1 MTTTIL
7 ALASLAAL
15 ALLGALAATGHTAD
29 SRDGRDWHPHTP
41 ADTGRDRNDDDG
53 GGGEG
58 ARTRGNEGVARILHY
73 PTTTASATS
82 TRHPA
87 EESRRRA
94 A

>member
-1 MTTTIL
+1 ML

-41 ADTGRDRNDDDG
+41 TDTGRDRNDDDG
-53 GGGEG
+53 GGGG
-58 ARTRGNEGVARILHY
+58 ARTHGNEGVARVLHY
-73 PTTTASATS
+73 RTTTAPATS

>member
-7 ALASLAAL
+7 ALASLAAPF
-15 ALLGALAATGHTAD
+15 LLGVLAATGHTAD

-41 ADTGRDRNDDDG
+41 ADTGRGRNDDDG

-58 ARTRGNEGVARILHY
+58 ARANGNEGVARVLHY
-73 PTTTASATS
+73 RAAAGSAASA
-82 TRHPA
+82 RHSA
-87 EESRRRA
+87 EESSRRA